1 MDPSS
6 RVCLGVIVGAKGLR
20 GEVRIKCFTE
30 DANGVGA
37 YGPVS
42 TGDGRSFAVTVVGAV
57 PPASS
62 GVVIAKLA
70 GVADRTQAD
79 ALKGTELFVSRAALP
94 APSEG
99 EFYHT
104 DLIGAVVSLTSGE
117 VLGKVTGL
125 HNFGGGDMM
134 EVGEGRD
141 SVLIPLT
148 PEVIDR
154 LDVKSGQVVVHP
166 IPGLLGGGPDEV
178 PEDETTDG
186 ETSEN
191 GAGKTNGP
199 DG

>member
-1 MDPSS
+1 MDQSA

-30 DANGVGA
+30 DPAGIGA

-62 GVVIAKLA
+62 GVVIARLA
-70 GVADRTQAD
+70 GIADRTQAD
-79 ALKGTELFVSRAALP
+79 ALKGTELFVKRAALP
-94 APSEG
+94 VPAEG

-117 VLGKVTGL
+117 VLGKVSGL

-134 EVGEGRD
+134 EVGEGRG

-148 PEVIDR
+148 AAVIDR
-154 LDVKSGQVVVHP
+154 LDVKGGQVVVHP
-166 IPGLLGGGPDEV
+166 IPGLLGGGPDEA
-178 PEDETTDG
+178 PESDAPENQAEETDG
-186 ETSEN
+186 T
-191 GAGKTNGP
+191 
-199 DG
+199 DR

>member
-1 MDPSS
+1 MDQSA

-30 DANGVGA
+30 DPNGVGA

-42 TGDGRSFAVTVVGAV
+42 TGDGRSFTITVVGAV

-62 GVVIAKLA
+62 GVVIARLA
-70 GVADRTQAD
+70 GIADRTQAD
-79 ALKGTELFVSRAALP
+79 GLKGTELFVNRAALP

-104 DLIGAVVSLTSGE
+104 DLIGAAVSLTSGE

-134 EVGEGRD
+134 EVGEGRG

-148 PEVIDR
+148 PEVIER
-154 LDVKSGQVVVHP
+154 IDVKGGQVVVHP
-166 IPGLLGGGPDEV
+166 IPGLLGGEPDEAV
-178 PEDETTDG
+178 EDETPED
-186 ETSEN
+186 